1 MSSGLYNT
9 HKIDFDTTLD
19 LTRLK
24 PYGDTMND
32 GKVQTSF
39 TLPVKDDERG
49 EEAARQIAKK
59 MGLEEP
65 NVAYHS
71 ALDKEFT
78 FYVVYGSCVHS
89 VNYEDIHVI
98 TVESDVM
105 SMEETND
112 YIREHIGRKVVM
124 VGASTGTDAHTVGI
138 DAIMNRKGF
147 AGHYGLERYEMIEA
161 YNLGSQ
167 VPNEDFIKKALEL
180 HADVLLVSQ
189 TVTQKDVH
197 IQNLTNLIELLEAEG
212 LRDKF
217 VVCCGGPRITHE
229 LAKERPIWLA
239 QLSRIR
245 CCTAISC
252 IWPSFKAHEGAFNCH
267 IQNNIKRRVSNPLW
281 KAYSSFFSEQLFCSV
296 SLFTSSGA
304 CRYGWPALCQ
314 WFAAPVPAAPAESPP
329 PASPGTYSGNSRSRW
344 QSCPGRRRR

>member
-19 LTRLK
+19 LTKLK

-65 NVAYHS
+65 NVAWHMP
-71 ALDKEFT
+71 LDKEFT
-78 FYVVYGSCVHS
+78 FYVVYGSCVHT

-105 SMEETND
+105 SMEDTNE

-161 YNLGSQ
+161 YN
-167 VPNEDFIKKALEL
+167 
-180 HADVLLVSQ
+180 
-189 TVTQKDVH
+189 
-197 IQNLTNLIELLEAEG
+197 
-212 LRDKF
+212 
-217 VVCCGGPRITHE
+217 RIHQ
-229 LAKERPIWLA
+229 W
-239 QLSRIR
+239 S
-245 CCTAISC
+245 CT
-252 IWPSFKAHEGAFNCH
+252 
-267 IQNNIKRRVSNPLW
+267 
-281 KAYSSFFSEQLFCSV
+281 LFR
-296 SLFTSSGA
+296 L
-304 CRYGWPALCQ
+304 
-314 WFAAPVPAAPAESPP
+314 
-329 PASPGTYSGNSRSRW
+329 
-344 QSCPGRRRR
+344 